1 MVELQVKALS
11 APLML
16 EAKQAGFSD
25 RQIAKFIYRY
35 GRGREE
41 KIDN

>member
-1 MVELQVKALS
+1 
-11 APLML
+11 ML

-35 GRGREE
+35 GRGGQ
-41 KIDN
+41 KKTIDN